1 MQQRGH
7 SRDRFRCSAKVGRE
21 RVLAGPVQ
29 HLNRASSSLEVG
41 SRVLLMIFEGQVTS
55 SGKESKEMK
64 PR

>member
-29 HLNRASSSLEVG
+29 HLNGASSSLEIV
-41 SRVLLMIFEGQVTS
+41 SRLLLMIFEGQVTS

>member
-21 RVLAGPVQ
+21 RVFAGPVQ
-29 HLNRASSSLEVG
+29 HLNRASPLEIV
-41 SRVLLMIFEGQVTS
+41 SRLLLMIFEGQVTS